1 MRDETAEILYPPFVT
16 HYLLAKSRELSFD
29 VVLNLL
35 KELLKLS
42 KDTLRSSR
50 GTTWGGKTGMSI
62 LVESFP
68 SGSQG
73 NEAVS
78 YYCIIIIIIIIIIIG
93 GFTVYTDA

>member
-1 MRDETAEILYPPFVT
+1 MNDDGVDILYPPFVS
-16 HYLLAKSRELSFD
+16 HYLLAKSKELSFD

-78 YYCIIIIIIIIIIIG
+78 IVDIVIVRLYSLLFFL
-93 GFTVYTDA
+93 GFD